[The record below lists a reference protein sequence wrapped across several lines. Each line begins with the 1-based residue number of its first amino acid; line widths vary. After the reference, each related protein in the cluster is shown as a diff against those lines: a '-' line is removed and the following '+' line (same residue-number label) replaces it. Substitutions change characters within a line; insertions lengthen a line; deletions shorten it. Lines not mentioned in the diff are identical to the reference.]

1 MRWKFSD
8 LMTGLFVLG
17 GLALIIAI
25 LVIVRG
31 QLDARD
37 SYRTYFSNVSGLQAG
52 AAVVYEGY
60 IIGEVAEITPERLDD
75 GMRFRVD
82 LEVEK
87 DWLIPSDSRAMV
99 AALSLLSAQ
108 SIQIEAGTAAPLAP
122 GAEIAS
128 DEAGNLMAE
137 LGRSA
142 SQLSRIAQENLVP
155 LLEVTT
161 SILDGEARQAL
172 AGISTISSTV
182 GGQTPQLFNDIDTI
196 MENLKTASQGA
207 ADLTG
212 PQTQNQV
219 NTLLS
224 QANQAGESLVAAAQ
238 TGKQTIADTNMMV
251 RDANTFLADRNQQVA
266 QILQQI
272 NEASTSL
279 NRSTQQIEKIASDQ
293 NIAAIDELLSA
304 INTMQA
310 DLLIAAQAIRIASEN
325 AATISDIGED
335 RMESFLQR
343 LESSALN
350 VEELTARLRDDPS
363 IIIRG
368 TR

>member
-1 MRWKFSD
+1 
-8 LMTGLFVLG
+8 
-17 GLALIIAI
+17 
-25 LVIVRG
+25 
-31 QLDARD
+31 
-37 SYRTYFSNVSGLQAG
+37 
-52 AAVVYEGY
+52 
-60 IIGEVAEITPERLDD
+60 
-75 GMRFRVD
+75 
-82 LEVEK
+82 
-87 DWLIPSDSRAMV
+87 
-99 AALSLLSAQ
+99 
-108 SIQIEAGTAAPLAP
+108 
-122 GAEIAS
+122 
-128 DEAGNLMAE
+128 
-137 LGRSA
+137 
-142 SQLSRIAQENLVP
+142 
-155 LLEVTT
+155 
-161 SILDGEARQAL
+161 
-172 AGISTISSTV
+172 
-182 GGQTPQLFNDIDTI
+182 

-238 TGKQTIADTNMMV
+238 TGEQTVADTNMMV